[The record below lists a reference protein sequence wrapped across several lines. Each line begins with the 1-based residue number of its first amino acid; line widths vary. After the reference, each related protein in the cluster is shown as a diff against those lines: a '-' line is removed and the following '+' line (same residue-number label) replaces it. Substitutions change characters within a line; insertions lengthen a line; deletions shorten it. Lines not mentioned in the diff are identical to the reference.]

1 ALCAALI
8 IFVIAPAGALNATY
22 AVLPNATSY
31 AAQVEITDTSTYQFA
46 NADLL
51 GENIPVN
58 VTNVSLIADNG
69 TPVNFNGS
77 AEWMAPS
84 IITFPKGNYTIS
96 YETSLQ
102 DNQIQGSFLEPYN
115 VSVFLPVQYDVRNP
129 LLATLSPGANVT
141 RFPDNT
147 TAISWNDTTSFN
159 LRFYDQAREDL
170 LYVFGEFMII
180 LAIILL
186 TPFLLM
192 RKPPE

>member
-1 ALCAALI
+1 M
-8 IFVIAPAGALNATY
+8 
-22 AVLPNATSY
+22 LPNATSY

-141 RFPDNT
+141 RFRT
-147 TAISWNDTTSFN
+147 IQ
-159 LRFYDQAREDL
+159 RR
-170 LYVFGEFMII
+170 
-180 LAIILL
+180 
-186 TPFLLM
+186 
-192 RKPPE
+192 